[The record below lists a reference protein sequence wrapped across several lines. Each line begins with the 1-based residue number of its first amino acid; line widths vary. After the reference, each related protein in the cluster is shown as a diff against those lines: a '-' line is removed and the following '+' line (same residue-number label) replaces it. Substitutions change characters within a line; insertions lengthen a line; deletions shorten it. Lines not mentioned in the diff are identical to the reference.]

1 MTRLA
6 TLPTPG
12 SGAGFAR
19 VSTFA
24 LRRGPAIV
32 TILLVVLLAWLLSH
46 WVWLLAGPQ
55 PVATTAAQISSA
67 SPAQATERIAAAH
80 LFGIAGTSQAETTSQ
95 RSSLNV
101 RLKGVFAATTERQA
115 YAIINVGDTR
125 DDAFHSGDTVVP
137 GAKLDAVRPD
147 PVLIRHAGA
156 LDRIDHER
164 RPRSGAGGSA
174 VPTIARAMRTAT

>member
-46 WVWLLAGPQ
+46 WVWLVAGPQ

-67 SPAQATERIAAAH
+67 SPAQATQGTCAAH
-80 LFGIAGTSQAETTSQ
+80 LFGIAGTAPAGTTSQ
-95 RSSLNV
+95 RPFL
-101 RLKGVFAATTERQA
+101 
-115 YAIINVGDTR
+115 
-125 DDAFHSGDTVVP
+125 
-137 GAKLDAVRPD
+137 AVRPNG
-147 PVLIRHAGA
+147 VIGGA
-156 LDRIDHER
+156 
-164 RPRSGAGGSA
+164 
-174 VPTIARAMRTAT
+174 T